1 MGGGGGFSPTGF
13 DSGNVNMNMNMPSQ
27 PIPGAPYGPTPG
39 GEPSYG

>member
-13 DSGNVNMNMNMPSQ
+13 DSGNVNMNMPSQ